1 MAINEKLI
9 NDEEMIPSP
18 PEPIAKGSSSDI
30 EFPDIPSATEIE
42 DVGFFESLIPNVKI
56 MFSKDDNSKAEIIKK
71 SFAGDSRFGGVFSD
85 KFGLPMIVWNDEPY
99 YVNKPGLDFTDIATF
114 TGEVIK
120 YLPASRY
127 VAGAKGLKDTVQRG
141 LTTYPA
147 TEAASIAGESAL
159 APETSKA
166 KKRDLTDIGQE
177 VGLATGIGVAADVVL
192 PPALSLA
199 AKGAVKGATKTA
211 EGAKLI
217 FPKFEPEKIIQKITP
232 KPKQASAFP
241 LTEGQRGAKLPD
253 RKEGPGSR
261 VTEQLEVE
269 DVLRNAPGTD
279 PSASGIMRGF
289 DERQLG
295 MIRAEAERLQK
306 EFGSGTL
313 SAAEDVS
320 TAAAESVQ
328 NIATSGSAA
337 IKELSSQAYNAVK
350 TADMPPIMK
359 PEGVLQTSKE
369 MLDAITKGGEEGL
382 GITARELADMPILRR
397 ELEYLKRISKI
408 ASNPKFKGQP
418 LKVLHGYQK
427 SLNRAARTAQAGSP
441 EAMALNRMKG
451 ILDSSIFN
459 GIERGLIVGDEAILK
474 ELKNATDLYRRYI
487 GMTGKGSA
495 KDSQERAAN
504 KILETLSNPSYTPVQ
519 VTRLLFG
526 HAKFAP
532 SQALGLAIRKLKQ
545 NLGDEGSEEI
555 IALIKDGFL
564 EKAFSGAGTSG
575 ITRTNIV
582 NNFNEIFVK
591 NRKLVEQF
599 FSPEEI
605 KQIRKFRQDVMPTLW
620 AEIKLN
626 PSGTGYTVMSAM
638 AQKGILNY
646 IKMIPFGAG
655 EAFATGAQVQRAANV
670 ARNATSQQVDR
681 MNKPLFSQVVQ
692 SFVRPPAI
700 ETIQEDYDS
709 PTLNQITTSAS
720 PSLRSKLQQAV
731 IAP

>member
-9 NDEEMIPSP
+9 NDEEIIPSP
-18 PEPIAKGSSSDI
+18 QEPIAEGSSSDI
-30 EFPDIPSATEIE
+30 EFPDVPSATEIE

-141 LTTYPA
+141 ITTYPA
-147 TEAASIAGESAL
+147 TEAASIAGESLL
-159 APETSKA
+159 APETSRN
-166 KKRDLTDIGQE
+166 KKRDFTDIGQE
-177 VGLATGIGVAADVVL
+177 IGLATGIGVAADVVL

-211 EGAKLI
+211 TAAKSV
-217 FPKFEPEKIIQKITP
+217 FPRFNAEKIIEKITP
-232 KPKQASAFP
+232 DPAQKSAFP
-241 LTEGQRGAKLPD
+241 LTEGQQRAKLPD

-313 SAAEDVS
+313 SSAEDVP

-369 MLDAITKGGEEGL
+369 MLDAITKGGDEGL

-459 GIERGLIVGDEAILK
+459 GIERGLIAGDEAILK

-504 KILETLSNPSYTPVQ
+504 KILETLSNPNYTPMQ

-532 SQALGLAIRKLKQ
+532 SQSLGLAIRKLKQ

-591 NRKLVEQF
+591 NRKLVEEF
-599 FSPEEI
+599 FSPAEI
-605 KQIRKFRQDVMPTLW
+605 KQIAKFRQDVMPTLW

-655 EAFATGAQVQRAANV
+655 EALATGAQVQRATNV

-692 SFVRPPAI
+692 SSVRPPAI